1 MKKNLI
7 ALVGMASL
15 ALASTA
21 AMAVQVDVG
30 LNKAEL
36 VAIGGGSGDMKL
48 NGGGSGSIQAAFP
61 DGNGITKQ
69 QPAFAGYLKFDQGV
83 ALNPSTAVA
92 DINAHVGKPGGLI
105 ALKPVAAL
113 HGEKIPRVAPQ
124 PGLASGIPTLWK
136 PEAMTAKNADKLPF
150 VVAADKG
157 VALQP
162 GTGAFASAMTT

>member
-1 MKKNLI
+1 MKKTLI

-48 NGGGSGSIQAAFP
+48 NGGGSGSIQAALP

-83 ALNPSTAVA
+83 ALKPSIAVA
-92 DINAHVGKPGGLI
+92 DRDDKKRYV
-105 ALKPVAAL
+105 PVAAL
-113 HGEKIPRVAPQ
+113 HGDKIPRVAPQ

-136 PEAMTAKNADKLPF
+136 PEAVTAKKAYDKRPIHT
-150 VVAADKG
+150 VAGGKG
-157 VALQP
+157 VTLQL

>member
-1 MKKNLI
+1 MKKTLI

-48 NGGGSGSIQAAFP
+48 NGGDSGSIQAALP

-83 ALNPSTAVA
+83 ALKPSATVA
-92 DINAHVGKPGGLI
+92 DRNDKKRYVP
-105 ALKPVAAL
+105 AAL

-136 PEAMTAKNADKLPF
+136 PEAVIAKKADDKRPIHT
-150 VVAADKG
+150 VAGGKG

>member
-1 MKKNLI
+1 MKKTLI

-69 QPAFAGYLKFDQGV
+69 QPAFAGYLKLDQGV
-83 ALNPSTAVA
+83 
-92 DINAHVGKPGGLI
+92 

-136 PEAMTAKNADKLPF
+136 PEAVIAKKADDKRPIHT
-150 VVAADKG
+150 VAGGKG